1 MLITRWMY
9 KVVILFNVVTYP
21 RFEPMIE
28 AIGQYDGGMKGPN
41 LHEVRVTSLKKD
53 LVLTKDLMN
62 DYMVGWKKNRCSIM
76 SNG

>member
-9 KVVILFNVVTYP
+9 EVVILFNVVTYP